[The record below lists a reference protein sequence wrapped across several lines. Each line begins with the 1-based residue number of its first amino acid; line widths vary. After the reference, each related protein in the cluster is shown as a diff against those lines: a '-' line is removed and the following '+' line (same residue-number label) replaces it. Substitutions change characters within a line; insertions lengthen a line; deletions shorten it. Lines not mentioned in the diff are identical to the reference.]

1 MGQLHNR
8 YDDHS
13 RTHHG
18 KPDSRPLLPGA
29 ERTELTLANTSAK
42 AAFGSVFNFIFTVT
56 VDVLGLELE
65 DI

>member
-1 MGQLHNR
+1 MYMIPEPPVEEETVG
-8 YDDHS
+8 S
-13 RTHHG
+13 
-18 KPDSRPLLPGA
+18 SIPLGNS

-56 VDVLGLELE
+56 VEVLGLELE

>member
-1 MGQLHNR
+1 MYIIPEPPVDEEIVG
-8 YDDHS
+8 S
-13 RTHHG
+13 
-18 KPDSRPLLPGA
+18 SIPLGNS
-29 ERTELTLANTSAK
+29 ERTELTLAKTSAK